1 MEYSSIIPRQ
11 SAPTV
16 GQRIAG
22 ARNRARSA
30 FGAIST
36 TMAVGLVNY
45 FGNLPYILPDTYT
58 PAVRGINRSAIVPI
72 GSLDFYVGWTD
83 EESVAEWN
91 GVTTIPT
98 QRALLADDEVEVR
111 STPARVETIG
121 LVEVSGR
128 STRPTSSALVDFVD
142 GRTEQASPL

>member
-1 MEYSSIIPRQ
+1 
-11 SAPTV
+11 
-16 GQRIAG
+16 
-22 ARNRARSA
+22 
-30 FGAIST
+30 
-36 TMAVGLVNY
+36 MAVSLVNY

-83 EESVAEWN
+83 EESAAEWN
-91 GVTTIPT
+91 GVNVPT
-98 QRALLADDEVEVR
+98 QPAPLADVEVEDR

-128 STRPTSSALVDFVD
+128 SPRPTSSAKVDREVED
-142 GRTEQASPL
+142 RM